1 MAKLIVRGGGKLSGT
16 VTPSGN
22 KNAVL
27 PIIPAT
33 LLTDEVVTLTNV
45 PEITDVE
52 KFVEFFTKWG
62 SRVDWD
68 RKDRTLQVDHSSFD
82 PALFDGKLPEGMRA
96 AIMLL
101 PGLIHRVGKVSV
113 ETKVGGCELGLRE
126 IDPHLHILQALGVDV
141 DYSNGS
147 IKVSAAKGF
156 TAGSYWA
163 DYMSVTTT
171 ENFIMA
177 ASVAKGTSVLMNA
190 ASEPHVQDVCHFLQ
204 LLGAKISGI
213 GSSRLEIEGVD
224 VLKGGEHRIIS
235 DHHEIATFLALG
247 AMTGGRIEV
256 EDSVP
261 EHLGLITR
269 SFEKFGV
276 TVTHEGNMSIVEEN
290 QKLTIQEPFTKNMVP
305 RLEIAPW
312 PYFPT
317 DVSPVMM
324 ALATKA
330 RGEIMI
336 WNKMYEGAMIWVN
349 KLQDFG
355 VKLLTCDPHRVLI
368 WGGRPLHPA
377 DVEAPY
383 IIRAAV
389 ALFMVAQSIEGESTI
404 SNAESIQRAHPLF
417 VERLN
422 ELGADV
428 KWEED

>member
-1 MAKLIVRGGGKLSGT
+1 MSKLIIRGGGKLSGT

-52 KFVEFFTKWG
+52 KFVEFFMKLG
-62 SRVDWD
+62 STVDWD
-68 RKDRTLQVDHSSFD
+68 KEQKTLVISHKTFD
-82 PALFDGKLPEGMRA
+82 PAKFDGRIPEGMRA
-96 AIMLL
+96 AVMLL
-101 PGLIHRVGKVSV
+101 PGLVHRIGKVIV
-113 ETKVGGCELGLRE
+113 ETQVGGCELGLRE
-126 IDPHLHILQALGVDV
+126 IDPHLEILMALGADV
-141 DYSNGS
+141 NYSNGRIS
-147 IKVSAAKGF
+147 VVAPKGF
-156 TAGSYWA
+156 SAGDHWA

-177 ASVAKGTSVLMNA
+177 ASVANGTSVLMNA
-190 ASEPHVQDVCHFLQ
+190 ASEPHVQDLCRFLVT
-204 LLGAKISGI
+204 LGAKITGI
-213 GSSRLEIEGVD
+213 GSSRIEVEGVD
-224 VLKGGEHRIIS
+224 SLGGGAHRIIS

-247 AMTGGRIEV
+247 AMTGGRIEI
-256 EDSVP
+256 EDSIP
-261 EHLGLITR
+261 EHFGLLTR

-276 TVTHEGNMSIVEEN
+276 TITHTGNTSIVEEN
-290 QKLTIQEPFTKNMVP
+290 QELTIQEPFTNNMIP

-317 DVSPVMM
+317 DVAPVMM

-330 RGEIMI
+330 KGEIMI
-336 WNKMYEGAMIWVN
+336 WNKMYEGAMIWVG
-349 KLQDFG
+349 KMQDFG

-368 WGGRPLHPA
+368 WGGRELHPA
-377 DVEAPY
+377 DVEAPN

-389 ALFMVAQSIEGESTI
+389 ALFMIAQSIEGESTI
-404 SNAESIQRAHPLF
+404 SNAESIRRAHPQF

-428 KWEED
+428 QWLDE